1 MSIVSR
7 EQLKAWFRRGMKP
20 LESQF
25 ATWIDSFWHKEDSIP
40 MTSISGLGEALNART
55 ISIDEALDD
64 ASENPVQNKIVAA
77 ALATKENVGKVD
89 VDAANHLLKVKN
101 GNDTYVCGL
110 ELLAAP
116 AAPTV
121 SPSTAIISSTE
132 TTTDVTL
139 STTTAGAT
147 IRYTLDGTDPRTSAS
162 AQTGTTVHL
171 PVSMSAQST
180 QIELRA
186 AAQRNG
192 VWSSV
197 TVHQV
202 TTCRKVKRPVISASG
217 NDYSTSRTVTI
228 TCNTTGATIKYS
240 LDGTDPI
247 DGEVYSGPIP
257 IDETTEVQAVA
268 DKEGWATSAD
278 AEPKTYTVGAKKAYY
293 GFSTASALANEA
305 AIKALIGGGSQDA
318 AKLQG
323 ALTITPTGNAAGYI
337 WLCCTGTLNPN
348 TIVPN
353 QGDVI
358 PFGFEPAMTVDGWNC
373 YRSTNAI
380 NPVATNVYVP

>member
-1 MSIVSR
+1 MSVQIKDI
-7 EQLKAWFRRGMKP
+7 LKSYFQTGKYP
-20 LESQF
+20 TEEQF
-25 ATWIDSFWHKEDSIP
+25 AELIDSLRHVSDPISMEDIE
-40 MTSISGLGEALNART
+40 GLT
-55 ISIDEALDD
+55 
-64 ASENPVQNKIVAA
+64 Q
-77 ALATKENVGKVD
+77 ALAGKAQVSD
-89 VDAANHLLKVKN
+89 LTALLGLVEVDAANHLLKVKD

-147 IRYTLDGTDPRTSAS
+147 IRYTLDGTDPRTSGT

-171 PVSMSAQST
+171 PVSMSDQST

-228 TCNTTGATIKYS
+228 TCATTGATIKYS

-278 AEPKTYTVGAKKAYY
+278 AEAKTYTVGAKKAYY
-293 GFSTASALANEA
+293 GFSTASTLANEA

-337 WLCCTGTLNPN
+337 WLCCTGTLTPN

-358 PFGFEPAMTVDGWNC
+358 PFGFEAAITVAGWHC

>member
-40 MTSISGLGEALNART
+40 MTSIDGLGEALNART
-55 ISIDEALDD
+55 ISIDAALDD

-89 VDAANHLLKVKN
+89 VDAANHLLKVKD

-139 STTTAGAT
+139 STTTAGTT

-162 AQTGTTVHL
+162 AQTGTTVQL

-186 AAQRNG
+186 AALRNG

-217 NDYSTSRTVTI
+217 NDYSTSRSVTI
-228 TCNTTGATIKYS
+228 TCATSGATIKYS

-278 AEPKTYTVGAKKAYY
+278 AEQKTYTVGAKKAYY

-337 WLCCTGTLNPN
+337 WLCCTGTLTPN

-358 PFGFEPAMTVDGWNC
+358 PFGFEPAITVDGWNC

>member
-1 MSIVSR
+1 MSVQRKDI
-7 EQLKAWFRRGMKP
+7 LKSYFQTGKYP
-20 LESQF
+20 TEEQF
-25 ATWIDSFWHKEDSIP
+25 AELIDSLRHVSDPISMEDIE
-40 MTSISGLGEALNART
+40 GLT
-55 ISIDEALDD
+55 
-64 ASENPVQNKIVAA
+64 Q
-77 ALATKENVGKVD
+77 ALAGKAQVSD
-89 VDAANHLLKVKN
+89 LTALLGLVEVDATNHLLKVKD

-116 AAPTV
+116 AAPAV
-121 SPSTAIISSTE
+121 SPSTAILSSTE

-147 IRYTLDGTDPRTSAS
+147 IRYTLDGTDPRTSGT
-162 AQTGTTVHL
+162 AQTSTTVHL

-186 AAQRNG
+186 AALRNG

-228 TCNTTGATIKYS
+228 TCDTSGATIKYS

-278 AEPKTYTVGAKKAYY
+278 AEQKTYTVGAKKAYY

-337 WLCCTGTLNPN
+337 WLCCTGTLTPN

-358 PFGFEPAMTVDGWNC
+358 PFGFEAAITVAGWHC

-380 NPVATNVYVP
+380 NPEQTNVYVP

>member
-1 MSIVSR
+1 MSVQIKDI
-7 EQLKAWFRRGMKP
+7 LKSYFQTGKYP
-20 LESQF
+20 TEEQF
-25 ATWIDSFWHKEDSIP
+25 AELIDSLRHVSD
-40 MTSISGLGEALNART
+40 T
-55 ISIDEALDD
+55 ISMEDIEGLTQVLAGKAQVSDLTALLGLV
-64 ASENPVQNKIVAA
+64 E
-77 ALATKENVGKVD
+77 
-89 VDAANHLLKVKN
+89 VDAANHLLKVKD

-121 SPSTAIISSTE
+121 SPSTAILSSTE

-147 IRYTLDGTDPRTSAS
+147 IRYTLEGTDPRTSAS

-171 PVSMSAQST
+171 PVSMSDQST

-186 AAQRNG
+186 AALRNG

-217 NDYSTSRTVTI
+217 NDYSTSRSVTI
-228 TCNTTGATIKYS
+228 TCATSGATIKYS

-293 GFSTASALANEA
+293 GFSTASTLANEA
-305 AIKALIGGGSQDA
+305 AIKALIGGGSQDR

-337 WLCCTGTLNPN
+337 WLCCTGTLTPN

-358 PFGFEPAMTVDGWNC
+358 PFGFEPAITVDGWNC

>member
-40 MTSISGLGEALNART
+40 MTSIDGLGEALNART
-55 ISIDEALDD
+55 ISIDAALDD

-77 ALATKENVGKVD
+77 ALANKENIGKVD
-89 VDAANHLLKVKN
+89 VDAANHLLKVKD

-147 IRYTLDGTDPRTSAS
+147 IRYTLDGTDPRTSGT

-171 PVSMSAQST
+171 PVSMSDQST

-228 TCNTTGATIKYS
+228 TCATTGATIKYS

-268 DKEGWATSAD
+268 DKDGWATSAD

-305 AIKALIGGGSQDA
+305 AIKALIGGGTQDA

-337 WLCCTGTLNPN
+337 WLCCTGTLTPN

-358 PFGFEPAMTVDGWNC
+358 PFGFESAITVDGWNC